1 MRVSSAGAPAPS
13 APPRLRV
20 PVGKGEGVG
29 VAGGGAAPL
38 GEGVAGG
45 DEGVGVGGGV
55 PVGVDDGVPVGV
67 DDNVPVGV
75 PGGVPVGEGGGV
87 REGDA
92 LSLPVPAGVAEI
104 AAHAAAASPPAVGAN
119 AHAPPVQTGEPAAGP
134 PGAPAAQKESLPHHP
149 HDTPPP
155 LVFTPLLRQGP
166 HAAMLAQE
174 SLVARGHWSGVAAY
188 VYVQPPPVGPN
199 ELPSTHVPVSSHHP
213 QLAVTQPP
221 HVPAPPHAGTASAPC
236 TSKEIISALKSGEED
251 QGPDPAASRYLYSA
265 KSYAS
270 PRWFMEGVCVR
281 VAHTPTASTR
291 APRPDERT
299 TQKRPPPERD
309 TGAEKDASTRVAAP
323 IRAASVRVDAC
334 ASSA

>member
-1 MRVSSAGAPAPS
+1 MKCVMRVSSAGAPAPAPAPS
-13 APPRLRV
+13 APPRLR
-20 PVGKGEGVG
+20 GEGVS

-45 DEGVGVGGGV
+45 DEGLGVGGGV

-67 DDNVPVGV
+67 
-75 PGGVPVGEGGGV
+75 PGGVPVGEDGSV
-87 REGDA
+87 REGDT
-92 LSLPVPAGVAEI
+92 LSLPVPAGVAES

-119 AHAPPVQTGEPAAGP
+119 AHAPPVQTWEPAAGP

-155 LVFTPLLRQGP
+155 LVFTPLLRHGP

-199 ELPSTHVPVSSHHP
+199 ELPSTHDPVSSHHP

-221 HVPAPPHAGTASAPC
+221 HVPAPPHAGAASAPC
-236 TSKEIISALKSGEED
+236 KKYARPKALED
-251 QGPDPAASRYLYSA
+251 
-265 KSYAS
+265 
-270 PRWFMEGVCVR
+270 WE
-281 VAHTPTASTR
+281 
-291 APRPDERT
+291 
-299 TQKRPPPERD
+299 
-309 TGAEKDASTRVAAP
+309 
-323 IRAASVRVDAC
+323 RAARAQTRSNIERIANPRRMRC
-334 ASSA
+334 